1 MHGHTLHTAV
11 TIPLAIYFARLGW
24 QVAYAINGPTFLGV
38 SYGFSDRYIRANP
51 TSVSIVNAKSLRFV
65 ARLIGYEEEWLASQR
80 RTEYVKTG
88 SFDGYEAIV
97 ATTKD
102 IPRLRQMGR
111 EHGLPAFAVGYQHIP
126 FMARVDAPLHSHNGA
141 AERDSVFLTD
151 NAFSQSH
158 KFPEVLSGCGLRLCG
173 FTNLDRPWA
182 YRRDHED
189 TDAERRWV
197 LIFHPG
203 GYRGVVS
210 QPSDPKGVCHANQ
223 KAFVERLCLP
233 LVKAGYTPVIKI
245 HPLRARFH
253 DLEDVTEIVAGVERE
268 NGLDAGGIVCVGPES
283 WYWEYALK
291 SSFILTFGSSSVYE
305 LWSAGLRNVFVCN
318 FEGQARSRRFDF
330 FESIFIE
337 SYEQYLDLISTESFR
352 GLALDPLTAK
362 VFDGYS
368 SLFNGRSTQT
378 AYELINGELGP

>member
-1 MHGHTLHTAV
+1 M
-11 TIPLAIYFARLGW
+11 TIPLAVRFVRLGW
-24 QVAYAINGPTFLGV
+24 QVAYAVHGPTFLGM

-51 TSVSIVNAKSLRFV
+51 TNVTIVSAKSLRFV

-88 SFDGYEAIV
+88 SFGGYQAIV

-102 IPRLRQMGR
+102 ISRLRQMGR
-111 EHGLPAFAVGYQHIP
+111 EYRLPVFAVGYQHLP
-126 FMARVDAPLHSHNGA
+126 FVARVDAPLHSHNGA

-151 NAFSQSH
+151 NAFSRSH
-158 KFPEVLSGCGLRLCG
+158 KFPKDLGGCGLQLCG
-173 FTNLDRPWA
+173 FTNLDRVWA
-182 YRRDHED
+182 YRREHEG
-189 TDAERRWV
+189 TDGRRWV

-210 QPSDPKGVCHANQ
+210 QPGDPAGVCYARQ

-233 LVKAGYTPVIKI
+233 LVKAGYTPVVKI

-253 DLEDVTEIVAGVERE
+253 DLKDVTEIVAAVERE
-268 NGLDAGGIVCVGPES
+268 NGFDAGSIVCAGPEA
-283 WYWEYALK
+283 WYWEYAFK

-318 FEGQARSRRFDF
+318 FEGQSRSRRFDF
-330 FESIFIE
+330 FESVFIE
-337 SYEQYLDLISTESFR
+337 SYRQYLKLISTESFR
-352 GLALDPLTAK
+352 NLALDSLTAE
-362 VFDGYS
+362 VFEAYH
-368 SLFNGRSTQT
+368 SLFDGRSTDT
-378 AYELINGELGP
+378 AYELIESELAASARV